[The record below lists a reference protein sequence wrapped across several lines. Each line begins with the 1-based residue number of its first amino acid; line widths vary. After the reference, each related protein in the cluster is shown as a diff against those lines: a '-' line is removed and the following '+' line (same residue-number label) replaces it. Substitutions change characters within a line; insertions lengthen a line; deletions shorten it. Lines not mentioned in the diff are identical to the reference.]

1 LFADLIS
8 DDMVLMTQVY
18 WYTAL
23 LALTPQPP
31 NADAF
36 TGMAIGA
43 AVGGYAWDLQA
54 DGKYQQ
60 KLMSVDACY

>member
-1 LFADLIS
+1 MFADLIR

-43 AVGGYAWDLQA
+43 AVGGYD
-54 DGKYQQ
+54 
-60 KLMSVDACY
+60 